1 MSDDTSKTAV
11 NDADGPQESGKGATQ
26 TTTRAEYKTA
36 AETKMSAVMYIGPNR
51 LGEGLKKY
59 TVYKEGTPEN
69 VAELKKKYPQI
80 ERLFVNVEDLNGALA
95 AATQTGT
102 PIFLAYKEVEG
113 E

>member
-1 MSDDTSKTAV
+1 
-11 NDADGPQESGKGATQ
+11 
-26 TTTRAEYKTA
+26 
-36 AETKMSAVMYIGPNR
+36 MYIGPNR

-80 ERLFVNVEDLNGALA
+80 ERLFVNVEELNGALA

-102 PIFLAYKEVEG
+102 PIFLPTKK
-113 E
+113 